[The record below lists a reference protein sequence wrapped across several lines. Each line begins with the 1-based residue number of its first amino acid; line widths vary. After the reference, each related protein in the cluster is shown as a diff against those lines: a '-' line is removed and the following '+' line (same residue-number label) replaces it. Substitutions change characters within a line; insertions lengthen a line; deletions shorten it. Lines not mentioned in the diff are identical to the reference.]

1 MVVNG
6 VAPVWKAS
14 DVFDPGLQIVCGSDR
29 DELDATRRALR
40 ARLDEAGVHPAISR
54 EMMLAFTEITTP
66 RADYPPEAKVTADLE
81 IGDDE
86 LVLRVQLSAA
96 LVADARQSGE
106 QDLMLHLLGDKVSR
120 VDDADHGTVVTV
132 TKRRLGR

>member
-1 MVVNG
+1 M
-6 VAPVWKAS
+6 
-14 DVFDPGLQIVCGSDR
+14 DLQIVCGSDR
-29 DELDATRRALR
+29 DDLESTRRVFR

-66 RADYPPEAKVTADLE
+66 RADYPPEAKITADLE
-81 IGDDE
+81 INKDE
-86 LVLRVQLSAA
+86 LVLRLQLSAA

-120 VDDADHGTVVTV
+120 VVDADQGTVVTV